1 MCLAFALG
9 LKLFADKHTIKQF
22 VISLSIF
29 VISCPV
35 GIGIG
40 MVVVQHFTDDTL
52 TKVVFVLKALA
63 TGKLLLSTFD
73 YGFLVLTFAVIVSQ
87 EHIMGQLHFHS
98 VVHGGNE
105 TS

>member
-1 MCLAFALG
+1 MLNNKSTQVCLAFALG

-73 YGFLVLTFAVIVSQ
+73 NMGF
-87 EHIMGQLHFHS
+87 
-98 VVHGGNE
+98 
-105 TS
+105 